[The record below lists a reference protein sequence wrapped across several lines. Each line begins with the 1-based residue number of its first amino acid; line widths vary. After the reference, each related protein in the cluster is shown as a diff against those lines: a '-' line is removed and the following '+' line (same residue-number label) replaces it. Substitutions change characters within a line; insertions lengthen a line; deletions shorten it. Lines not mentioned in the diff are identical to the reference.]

1 MTSSGEEKRIYDFVT
16 RANWIILG
24 VLCVAALLFFSWSVF
39 TGVAAGGLIVT
50 VNFTL
55 LRRTL
60 GKNLTEGNLK
70 FKSILVKYYIR
81 FMVSAIIIGFLIAL
95 RLVNPIGLIVGLSV
109 MMPSVMAA
117 LFNEYKHSFCKEV
130 S

>member
-1 MTSSGEEKRIYDFVT
+1 MTSGGEEKRIYDFVT
-16 RANWIILG
+16 RANWVIFGI
-24 VLCVAALLFFSWSVF
+24 LCVGSLLFFSWSVF

-60 GKNLTEGNLK
+60 GKTLTEGATR
-70 FKSILVKYYIR
+70 FSSILVKYYIR
-81 FMVSAIIIGFLIAL
+81 FLVSAVIIGFLVAF
-95 RLVNPIGLIVGLSV
+95 RLVHPIGLVVGLSLA
-109 MMPSVMAA
+109 SVVAA
-117 LFNEYKHSFCKEV
+117 LFNELKHSICKEV

>member
-1 MTSSGEEKRIYDFVT
+1 MNSGGEEKRIYDFVT

-24 VLCVAALLFFSWSVF
+24 ILSVAALLFFPWGVF
-39 TGVAAGGLIVT
+39 TGVAAGGLIVA

-60 GKNLTEGNLK
+60 GKTLTEGATR
-70 FKSILVKYYIR
+70 FSSILVKYYIR
-81 FMVSAIIIGFLIAL
+81 FLVSAVIIGFLVAF
-95 RLVNPIGLIVGLSV
+95 RLVHPIGLVVGLSLV
-109 MMPSVMAA
+109 MASVVAA
-117 LFNEYKHSFCKEV
+117 LFNELKHSICKEV